1 MSEAPLNKRDLAELG
16 AKTLAGLLLDAVG
29 SNEALASW
37 AHGKLSGIGSETL
50 AARFLDELND
60 YVTLKSRLRQVL
72 AESGVDEL
80 VDALFE
86 AVGKDWFL
94 KKEAQRAL
102 VEARENPQELAAKI
116 REEIEALHPEE
127 MLEPWWE
134 LETLI
139 DDVEDLIQRIE
150 IKVGIKAP
158 DIAFDLL
165 LSILHLAP
173 EITNA
178 IYRYGHMS
186 DIDEDRGEEI
196 AETAHT
202 AFLNR
207 ARSIAKDPSTLA
219 DKLFD
224 TLIHGDGYYC
234 STYAEAIREMADALG
249 EQGLER
255 LKVRCDAFDDDA
267 ARANELSG
275 SGDARNQETSDAE
288 CDGCSSAV
296 KAIRKEVV
304 NLQGRRRILAGK
316 S

>member
-50 AARFLDELND
+50 AARFLGELND

-150 IKVGIKAP
+150 IKVGIKGLLRNSKTQTSCENESCTP
-158 DIAFDLL
+158 VDISS
-165 LSILHLAP
+165 LSNI
-173 EITNA
+173 I
-178 IYRYGHMS
+178 
-186 DIDEDRGEEI
+186 
-196 AETAHT
+196 
-202 AFLNR
+202 
-207 ARSIAKDPSTLA
+207 
-219 DKLFD
+219 
-224 TLIHGDGYYC
+224 
-234 STYAEAIREMADALG
+234 
-249 EQGLER
+249 
-255 LKVRCDAFDDDA
+255 
-267 ARANELSG
+267 
-275 SGDARNQETSDAE
+275 
-288 CDGCSSAV
+288 
-296 KAIRKEVV
+296 
-304 NLQGRRRILAGK
+304 
-316 S
+316 